1 MNISIIHHPR
11 SKRGLSLRPNAVRMA
26 DRSVLIDLGPT
37 KLLFTRNTAAELA
50 GQLLDQLVVSK
61 RKAPQ
66 R

>member
-1 MNISIIHHPR
+1 M
-11 SKRGLSLRPNAVRMA
+11 RPNAVRMA

-50 GQLLDQLVVSK
+50 SQLLDQLVAGK